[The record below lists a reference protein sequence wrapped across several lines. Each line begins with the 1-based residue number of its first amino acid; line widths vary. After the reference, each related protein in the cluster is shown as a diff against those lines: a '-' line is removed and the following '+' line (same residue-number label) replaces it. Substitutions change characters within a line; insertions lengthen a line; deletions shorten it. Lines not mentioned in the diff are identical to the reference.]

1 MLDGK
6 VRDFFP
12 RRTKDRSYI
21 FGAMAFFLLFLFC
34 TSFFN
39 CFRTLWD
46 VINAV
51 SQCSFPFYNF
61 PYKYHE
67 IITIF
72 CAWIIFYTR
81 SLPYVYI
88 YTHTH
93 TLTYI
98 QAFTR
103 RTRTHA
109 ICTLERVPSNKRRQK
124 NIGHNLPNYLHAFG
138 RHFRTRLIKFH
149 PRNKNRFKYNFI
161 KHQLKRNQ
169 NKKTLRHNY
178 WN

>member
-1 MLDGK
+1 MVKCEIFSPVEPRTAPTFLERWLFFCCFYFVRLFSPVFVLFGMWLMLYLNAHFHFTIFHTSTTK
-6 VRDFFP
+6 SLPFFVRE
-12 RRTKDRSYI
+12 
-21 FGAMAFFLLFLFC
+21 
-34 TSFFN
+34 SFF
-39 CFRTLWD
+39 THAL
-46 VINAV
+46 
-51 SQCSFPFYNF
+51 
-61 PYKYHE
+61 
-67 IITIF
+67 
-72 CAWIIFYTR
+72 
-81 SLPYVYI
+81 SLTCIYI
-88 YTHTH
+88 RTH